1 MTDTTESLRRKL
13 HSGRELRNIV
23 SAMKTLA
30 ASNIG
35 QYERAVRS
43 LAEYVR
49 TVEQALSVC
58 LREIEGDGYEPTDK
72 QDIHPSSI
80 NAVVFGSDQGLVGRF
95 NEALVEFSLKALG
108 PLPKPQCVVAV
119 GERVARYLEDAG
131 LPPQRQLSVPSGVK
145 SIASL
150 VMDILTEIEK
160 ANANGGIH
168 GTVLIYNHPTFSA
181 AYEPRRFRL
190 LPLDDEW
197 LRGLVQ
203 SSWPTKVHPEVLGS
217 KETTLPSLLD
227 EYLFVLL
234 FRATAESLMSENAC
248 RLVMMQRAEKNIDEL
263 LEELSFT
270 YHQLRQSGI
279 DAELFDL
286 IAGFEVINSKR

>member
-13 HSGRELRNIV
+13 HSGRELRSIV

-43 LAEYVR
+43 LTEYVR

-58 LREIEGDGYEPTDK
+58 IRELEGEGYEPKDK
-72 QDIHPSSI
+72 QEINPPLT

-95 NEALVEFSLKALG
+95 NEALVEFAVKTLATS
-108 PLPKPQCVVAV
+108 PKRQCIGAV
-119 GERVARYLEDAG
+119 GERVAMYLEDAG
-131 LPPQRQLSVPSGVK
+131 LPPQCQFQVPSSVK
-145 SIASL
+145 SISSL
-150 VMDILTEIEK
+150 VIDILSEIEK
-160 ANANGGIH
+160 TNTKGGITE
-168 GTVLIYNHPTFSA
+168 TVLIYNHPFFSST
-181 AYEPRRFRL
+181 YEPCKIRL

-197 LRGLVQ
+197 LRGLVHLA
-203 SSWPTKVHPEVLGS
+203 WPTKVHPEVLGA
-217 KETTLPSLLD
+217 KEKTLPSLLD

-234 FRATAESLMSENAC
+234 YRATAESLMSENAC

-286 IAGFEVINSKR
+286 TAGFEVIRSKR